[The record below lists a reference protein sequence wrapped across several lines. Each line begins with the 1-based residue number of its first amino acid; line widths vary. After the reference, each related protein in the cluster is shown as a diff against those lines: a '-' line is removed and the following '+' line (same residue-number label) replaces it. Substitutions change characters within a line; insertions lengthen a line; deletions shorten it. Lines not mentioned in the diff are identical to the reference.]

1 MKIYKIAYIDEYKR
15 PWEAFDGIEIVKA
28 KELAD
33 YVETMNANGR
43 ICEENYN
50 EFLEKHPKGVVTEK
64 DAVELLE
71 MDGYTIEW
79 QKI

>member
-1 MKIYKIAYIDEYKR
+1 MKIYKIAYLDEYR
-15 PWEAFDGIEIVKA
+15 RTWEVFDGIEIVKA

-64 DAVELLE
+64 DAIELLE
-71 MDGYTIEW
+71 KDGYAIEC
-79 QKI
+79 QMI